1 MALSPY
7 SGKYQTLTEDLD
19 YKTESGEI
27 DSRED
32 ILSFLEERGVSL
44 EDFISATKRYDA
56 DVASGKATNLPGTV
70 GSRILGSFISS
81 GGNVIDEE
89 YSYYYSFLIHQSF
102 YLFYIY
108 SYSIILSNS
117 NRI

>member
-44 EDFISATKRYDA
+44 EDFLSATK
-56 DVASGKATNLPGTV
+56 
-70 GSRILGSFISS
+70 
-81 GGNVIDEE
+81 
-89 YSYYYSFLIHQSF
+89 
-102 YLFYIY
+102 
-108 SYSIILSNS
+108 
-117 NRI
+117 